1 MLKKFFSNLFVIGA
15 VVFACIISIV
25 GILLWNQ
32 NSQKEETLQ
41 TSSNPLFADGVPA
54 HLQCPQ
60 RLIGKYVKEITRE
73 DVLKI
78 QAIAKEVV
86 TNYNPKRHVSTTWEL
101 DGKMQLE
108 YHAKS
113 DVEKRGYQGR
123 EDFQL
128 GANRIDWVVQS
139 VLDYPEHVRLPD
151 FHRWILLKREQ
162 RLKEG
167 KTYMTSINP
176 FFVDGVPEHLQCP
189 PELIGKYIKEVSE
202 SDLLKIKAIAQ
213 EVWDNYIPKRS
224 GSDTGSDIFGEYNEA
239 TMYHIANAD
248 PEKKE
253 SYVGTNRVDWVI
265 QTILDFPHTL
275 SFHAYDPRIK
285 PDTSRSKR

>member
-1 MLKKFFSNLFVIGA
+1 MLRRLFSNFFVSGA
-15 VVFACIISIV
+15 VVLVCIISIV
-25 GILLWNQ
+25 GVLLWNQ
-32 NSQKEETLQ
+32 KDQKEETLQ

-86 TNYNPKRHVSTTWEL
+86 TNYNPKRPFSTTWEL

-108 YHAKS
+108 YHIKS

-139 VLDYPEHVRLPD
+139 ILDYPEHVKSPRLPSLD
-151 FHRWILLKREQ
+151 S
-162 RLKEG
+162 
-167 KTYMTSINP
+167 T
-176 FFVDGVPEHLQCP
+176 
-189 PELIGKYIKEVSE
+189 
-202 SDLLKIKAIAQ
+202 
-213 EVWDNYIPKRS
+213 
-224 GSDTGSDIFGEYNEA
+224 
-239 TMYHIANAD
+239 
-248 PEKKE
+248 
-253 SYVGTNRVDWVI
+253 
-265 QTILDFPHTL
+265 QT
-275 SFHAYDPRIK
+275 
-285 PDTSRSKR
+285 

>member
-15 VVFACIISIV
+15 VVIVCIVSIV
-25 GILLWNQ
+25 GVLLLNQ
-32 NSQKEETLQ
+32 NNQKEETLN

-86 TNYNPKRHVSTTWEL
+86 TNYNPKRHVLKTLPLLEE
-101 DGKMQLE
+101 MQLE

-113 DVEKRGYQGR
+113 DVEKRGYQGPK
-123 EDFQL
+123 DFQL

-139 VLDYPEHVRLPD
+139 ILDYPEHVSLPD

-176 FFVDGVPEHLQCP
+176 FFVNGVPEHLQCP
-189 PELIGKYIKEVSE
+189 PELIGKYIKEASE
-202 SDLLKIKAIAQ
+202 SDILKVKAIAQ

-224 GSDTGSDIFGEYNEA
+224 RTALFFGENHEA

-253 SYVGTNRVDWVI
+253 PYVGTNRIDWVI
-265 QTILDFPHTL
+265 QTILDFPETL
-275 SFHAYDPRIK
+275 SFDAYDPKVK
-285 PDTSRSKR
+285 PDNSRSKR